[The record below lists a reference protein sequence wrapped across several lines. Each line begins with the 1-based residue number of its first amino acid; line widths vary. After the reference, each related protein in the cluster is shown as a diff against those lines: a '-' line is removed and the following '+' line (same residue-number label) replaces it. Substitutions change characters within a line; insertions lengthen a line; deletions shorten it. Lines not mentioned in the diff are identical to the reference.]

1 MLNFEPP
8 TGNYASSSPSDYQIK
23 QAWSGTY
30 YKVYSSRG
38 WEGSFRDL
46 CDAALFIK
54 ALENLE
60 ESE

>member
-1 MLNFEPP
+1 MLNFELL
-8 TGNYASSSPSDYQIK
+8 TESYASNSPTDYRIK
-23 QAWSGTY
+23 QAWSGLY
-30 YKVYSSRG
+30 YKVYSDRG

-60 ESE
+60 QG